1 MRADD
6 FSAHTKTISLLAVF
20 SISVAGQSTSHVITG
35 IVKDASGSSVPKASV
50 TLLSGTGKHVE
61 SAFSGLD
68 GSFRLRASTLTDGQ
82 LEIQCKG
89 FKPFVLHLD
98 LSLSPKPILAVLQVS
113 DVYERVDVSVSAD
126 ADHVSTDPAENRDAT
141 VLDNNMLEQLPVF
154 DQDYIGAVSNFL
166 DQGAGGNMGTTI
178 VVDGMEQKDAGVT
191 PSAVQSAKI
200 NNDPYSAE
208 FSRPGRGRIEITTKT
223 PDPVYH
229 GTANF
234 IFRDYNLD
242 ARNAFATE
250 RPPEQRRIYEGVLTG
265 PLPHVSRTF
274 FLLSGDYQQDNL
286 QSIVFAQLPSGLLR
300 TNVPSPVRAK
310 DIAAR
315 LSHDFSDKHT
325 GVLQF
330 TYEGR
335 ARQNQ
340 LAAGQPVNA
349 GQNPNGGNSGQN
361 QANGGYVLPEAGKNT
376 TGIERHLKYSDHR
389 VPRTRRQTVG
399 VEL

>member
-1 MRADD
+1 MISWRI
-6 FSAHTKTISLLAVF
+6 KTISLLAVF
-20 SISVAGQSTSHVITG
+20 YISVAGQSTSHVITG
-35 IVKDASGSSVPKASV
+35 IVKD
-50 TLLSGTGKHVE
+50 
-61 SAFSGLD
+61 
-68 GSFRLRASTLTDGQ
+68 
-82 LEIQCKG
+82 
-89 FKPFVLHLD
+89 
-98 LSLSPKPILAVLQVS
+98 
-113 DVYERVDVSVSAD
+113 
-126 ADHVSTDPAENRDAT
+126 
-141 VLDNNMLEQLPVF
+141 
-154 DQDYIGAVSNFL
+154 
-166 DQGAGGNMGTTI
+166 
-178 VVDGMEQKDAGVT
+178 GVT
-191 PSAVQSAKI
+191 PSAVQSVKT

-229 GTANF
+229 GTANL
-234 IFRDYNLD
+234 ILRDYNLD

-250 RPPEQRRIYEGVLTG
+250 RPPEQPRIYEGVLTG
-265 PLPHVSRTF
+265 PLLHVSRTF

-300 TNVPSPVRAK
+300 ANVRNPVRAK

-315 LSHDFSDKHT
+315 LSHDFSDKYT

-340 LAAGQPVNA
+340 LVAGQPANA

-376 TGIERHLKYSDHR
+376 TGVERHLKYSDHLVLSSTLLNQFQIMYER
-389 VPRTRRQTVG
+389 NRDSTASTTEQPSNRCPECIRSGGAQATQLATENNVDIRDVLTWTRKNHTLSAGFAMPNMSRRGLDDYSNRLGTYNFSSLEDYVLGLPYSFSEQRDQFTSCLGRTKWGDSSRIRFG
-399 VEL
+399 FRPIFR